1 MQTADVILRL
11 YKMTDAEMLEA
22 ARVTVGFFKQDIVD
36 LSAFDP
42 TLADPFIDD
51 YLTEINDIEQ
61 IDSDSVVLD
70 QQTQVTLSVE
80 DAMKNGRNGYQTLKY
95 FIERSFPNRT
105 AVWNEFGYNDY
116 AAARASQP
124 SFIQFLIQLHK
135 TAVKYTTELTAVGY
149 DAARIATLAVLAQ
162 QLQDLN
168 TKQELFKGTRPV
180 TTQERV
186 IQLNKIWSTLSR
198 IRKAGK
204 ITYLDNFAKQQR
216 YLGISTTVSKPITE
230 GKVAPNAVSN
240 ALNGGFAMET
250 ALNLRNTGDTAL
262 RFGLCQTATE
272 VPAETGITINAGAEK
287 NITIDQLGD
296 FDATYTFVNVVNLS
310 AIASGSYELT
320 ILE

>member
-1 MQTADVILRL
+1 MQTPDAILRL
-11 YKMTDAEMLEA
+11 YKMPDAEMLEA
-22 ARVTVGFFKQDIVD
+22 ARVTIAFFKQDYVD
-36 LSAFDP
+36 LLAFDS

-51 YLTEINDIEQ
+51 YLTEINNVEQ
-61 IDSDSVVLD
+61 IDTDAVILD

-80 DAMKNGRNGYQTLKY
+80 DAMKNGRNAYQALKY
-95 FIERSFPNRT
+95 FIERGFPNRT

-116 AAARASQP
+116 AAARLSQP
-124 SFIQFLIQLHK
+124 TFIQFLIQLHK
-135 TAVKYTTELTAVGY
+135 TAVKYSAELTAVGY
-149 DAARIATLAVLAQ
+149 DAVRIAKLAVLAQ
-162 QLQDLN
+162 QLQESN

-186 IQLNKIWSTLSR
+186 IQLNKIWGILSR

-204 ITYLDNFAKQQR
+204 ITYIDNFAKQQR
-216 YLGISTTVSKPITE
+216 YLGVSTTVSKPITE

-240 ALNGGFAMET
+240 VLNGGFTMET
-250 ALNLRNTGDTAL
+250 AINLRNTGDTAL

-272 VPAETGITINAGAEK
+272 VPAETGITLNAGAEK

-310 AIASGSYELT
+310 TMASGSYELS